1 MRLRANGISIEYELA
16 GPKDGP
22 PLVLITGL
30 GSQLVHWSED
40 LVAGFAAA
48 GYRVITFD
56 NRDVGLTSR
65 VPGPGPQPGPDE
77 IRALLQAGQPVSAPY
92 GLIDMANDVAGLI
105 AGLGYERAHVFGISM
120 GGMVTQQLMID
131 HPDRLLSATIVMS
144 SAEPSRIGNADR
156 LILDR
161 VGREDYL
168 AASVAG
174 FQDWGSPGFPAP
186 DSYFRDKAAR
196 AWERGHDADGV
207 NRQLLAVL
215 GASDRREKLSRVAL
229 PTLVIHG
236 ADDGLVGPEHG
247 RALAALVPGAEL
259 EIIEGMGHT
268 IPPLLA
274 PKIVERTQRFLAECA
289 GRIRLQCRV

>member
-1 MRLRANGISIEYELA
+1 MQLCANGISIEYELA
-16 GPKDGP
+16 GARDGL

-40 LVAGFAAA
+40 LIAGFAAA
-48 GYRVITFD
+48 GYCVITFD

-65 VPGPGPQPGPDE
+65 VPGPGPAVDPDE
-77 IRALLQAGQPVSAPY
+77 IRARLRAGQPVAAPY
-92 GLIDMANDVAGLI
+92 GLADMAGDVAALI
-105 AGLGYERAHVFGISM
+105 VGLGFARAHVFGISM
-120 GGMVTQQLMID
+120 GGMVVQQMMID

-144 SAEPSRIGNADR
+144 SHGASRIENADQ

-161 VGREDYL
+161 VGREAYL

-186 DSYFRDKAAR
+186 DSYFRDKAAK

-207 NRQLLAVL
+207 NRQFLAVL
-215 GASDRREKLSRVAL
+215 GSPDRCEGLRRSTVS
-229 PTLVIHG
+229 TLVIHG
-236 ADDGLVGPEHG
+236 ADDTLIGPEHG
-247 RALAALVPGAEL
+247 RALAALIPGAEL

-274 PKIVERTQRFLAECA
+274 PKIVARTSRFLAA
-289 GRIRLQCRV
+289 

>member
-1 MRLRANGISIEYELA
+1 MKLHASGISIEYEMTGA
-16 GPKDGP
+16 QDGS

-40 LVAGFAAA
+40 LIAGFAAA
-48 GYRVITFD
+48 GYCVITFD

-65 VPGPGPQPGPDE
+65 VPGPGPKVDPDD
-77 IRALLQAGQPVSAPY
+77 IRAQLRAGQPVAAPY
-92 GLIDMANDVAGLI
+92 GLADMADDVAALI
-105 AGLGYERAHVFGISM
+105 VGLGFARAHVFGISM
-120 GGMVTQQLMID
+120 GGMVAQQMMID

-144 SAEPSRIGNADR
+144 SLGSSRIENADQ

-161 VGREDYL
+161 IGREAYL
-168 AASVAG
+168 AASVNG

-186 DSYFRDKAAR
+186 DSYFRDKAAK

-207 NRQLLAVL
+207 NRQFLAVL
-215 GASDRREKLSRVAL
+215 GSPDRREGLRRSTVR
-229 PTLVIHG
+229 TLVIHG
-236 ADDGLVGPEHG
+236 ADDTLIGPEHG
-247 RALAALVPGAEL
+247 RALAALIPGAEL

-274 PKIVERTQRFLAECA
+274 PRIVARTSRFLAA
-289 GRIRLQCRV
+289 

>member
-1 MRLRANGISIEYELA
+1 MKLTANGISLAYELA
-16 GPKDGP
+16 GPEDGP

-40 LVAGFAAA
+40 LISGFAAA

-56 NRDVGLTSR
+56 NRDVGLSSR
-65 VPGPGPQPGPDE
+65 VPGSGPQPTPDE
-77 IRALLQAGQPVSAPY
+77 IRARLKAGQPVAAPY
-92 GLIDMANDVAGLI
+92 GLADMADDVAGLI
-105 AGLGYERAHVFGISM
+105 EGLGHDRVHVFGISM
-120 GGMVTQQLMID
+120 GGMVTQQLMIA

-196 AWERGHDADGV
+196 AWDRGHDADGV
-207 NRQLLAVL
+207 NRQLLAVMH
-215 GASDRREKLSRVAL
+215 SPDRREGLRKVAL
-229 PTLVIHG
+229 RTLVIHG
-236 ADDGLVGPEHG
+236 ADDTLVGPEHG
-247 RALAALVPGAEL
+247 RALAALTPGAEL
-259 EIIEGMGHT
+259 EIIDGMGHT

-274 PKIVERTQRFLAECA
+274 PLIVERTKRFLA
-289 GRIRLQCRV
+289 R

>member
-1 MRLRANGISIEYELA
+1 MKLTTNGISIEYELA
-16 GPKDGP
+16 GPPDGP

-40 LVAGFAAA
+40 LIAGFAAA

-65 VPGPGPQPGPDE
+65 VPGPGPQPSPDE
-77 IRALLQAGQPVSAPY
+77 IRARLKAGERVAASY
-92 GLIDMANDVAGLI
+92 GLADMADDVAGLI
-105 AGLGYERAHVFGISM
+105 EGLGYDRAHVFGISM
-120 GGMVTQQLMID
+120 GGMVTQQLMIS
-131 HPDRLLSATIVMS
+131 HPERLLSATIVMS
-144 SAEPSRIGNADR
+144 SAGLSRIENVDR

-196 AWERGHDADGV
+196 AWDRGHDADGV
-207 NRQLLAVL
+207 NRQLLAVTQ
-215 GASDRREKLSRVAL
+215 SPDRREGLGKVAL
-229 PTLVIHG
+229 RTLVIHG
-236 ADDGLVGPEHG
+236 ADDTLVGPEHG

-259 EIIEGMGHT
+259 EIIDGMGHT

-274 PKIVERTQRFLAECA
+274 PRIVERTKRFLSA
-289 GRIRLQCRV
+289 